1 MPSRPPLLRTLADL
15 DALLARLP
23 GNWLLVLTDPHAGWL
38 EAADGTVV
46 DFTTWTELAAAFA
59 AETEV
64 DA

>member
-23 GNWLLVLTDPHAGWL
+23 DNWLLVLTDPHAGWL
-38 EAADGTVV
+38 ETEDGTVV
-46 DFTTWTELAAAFA
+46 EFTTWAGLAAVDA